1 MRLLLIVAL
10 FVLPGLAQDVPL
22 RRLGAPAIEVPEPF
36 RAIDDLRV
44 LPSGDVLVTAARRD
58 DAPRRG
64 QVAQRRLYAV
74 SFPAGSVRAVG
85 EQGRGTAQYGNT
97 GPLLSGP
104 GDTTWMPDETQ
115 ARMLVITPAG
125 EAVGNAPLPPHVIPE
140 KGEANYYL
148 RFLRTD
154 AAGNFFDQRF
164 SPAPDRPLSYEDS
177 VVLRHRG
184 NRLRPATDTI
194 AWLYRTIRRT
204 PSKYLG
210 SVGLPYS
217 LQDQWAVAPNGDVI
231 IVRAEE
237 YRVDRVSPSG
247 AMSHGAPLRYERRTV
262 TPRER
267 DEYIAEA
274 RASYKRAQM
283 QVPDPGPDLE
293 NAQWPAF
300 KPPFTGEVVL
310 AEDCV
315 WVPIT
320 PRTGTDSVVYDV
332 VAFDGTL
339 RERVAMPP
347 ATTVLG
353 FGRGVMF
360 AVRRAGEF
368 LYLGRWAWP
377 PRE

>member
-1 MRLLLIVAL
+1 MRLPLIVAL
-10 FVLPGLAQDVPL
+10 FVLPDMAQDVPV
-22 RRLGAPAIEVPEPF
+22 RRLGAPQVEFPEPF

-44 LPSGDVLVTAARRD
+44 LPSGDVLVTAARASDITRK
-58 DAPRRG
+58 G
-64 QVAQRRLYAV
+64 LVVNRRLYAV
-74 SFPAGSVRAVG
+74 SFAAGSVRAIG
-85 EQGRGTAQYGNT
+85 EQGSGPNQYSNV
-97 GPLLSGP
+97 GPLLQAP
-104 GDTTWMPDETQ
+104 GDTTWMPDEAQ
-115 ARMLVITPAG
+115 ARMFVIGSGG
-125 EAVGNAPLPPHVIPE
+125 EVVGNAPIPPHVIPE
-140 KGEANYYL
+140 KGEATYYL
-148 RFLRTD
+148 RFMRTD
-154 AAGNFFDQRF
+154 AAGNFFDLRF
-164 SPAPDRPLSYEDS
+164 APAPDRPLSYQDS

-184 NRLRPATDTI
+184 NRLRPVTDTI

-217 LQDQWAVAPNGDVI
+217 LQDKWAVTPNGDVI
-231 IVRAEE
+231 IVRADE

-247 AMSHGAPLRYERRTV
+247 AMSHGAPIRYERRAV

-267 DEYIAEA
+267 DEYIAAA
-274 RASYKRAQM
+274 RASYKSARM
-283 QVPDPGPDLE
+283 QLPDPGPDLE

-320 PRTGTDSVVYDV
+320 PRTDADSIVYDV

-347 ATTVLG
+347 ATVVIG
-353 FGRGVMF
+353 FGPGVVF
-360 AVRRAGEF
+360 AVRRAKEA

-377 PRE
+377 PKG